1 MTEIKFPVT
10 ARVLAVAVCAAMGL
24 ASVAAVVE
32 ARHDRSELVGRVL
45 TLPDGRSA
53 RTLHLLDDD
62 AAVEA
67 SGIDGRLEITS
78 MPWPEASHLASGWKL
93 PQVAESQSE

>member
-32 ARHDRSELVGRVL
+32 ARHDRSELVGRV
-45 TLPDGRSA
+45 
-53 RTLHLLDDD
+53 
-62 AAVEA
+62 
-67 SGIDGRLEITS
+67 
-78 MPWPEASHLASGWKL
+78 
-93 PQVAESQSE
+93 

>member
-67 SGIDGRLEITS
+67 SGADGGLE
-78 MPWPEASHLASGWKL
+78 GWKL
-93 PQVAESQSE
+93 PQAAESQSE